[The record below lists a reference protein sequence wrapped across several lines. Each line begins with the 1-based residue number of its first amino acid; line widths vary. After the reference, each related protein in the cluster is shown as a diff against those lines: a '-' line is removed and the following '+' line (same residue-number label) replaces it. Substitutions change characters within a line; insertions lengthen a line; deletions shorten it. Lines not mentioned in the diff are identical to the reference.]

1 MTLIK
6 SIVFKKDGKE
16 RYGKGFSREELK
28 KAGLNVREALK
39 LSIPVD
45 SRRKTVHEE
54 NVSTIKD
61 FLKSNKK
68 VSKPQKEENLK
79 AKSALEKA

>member
-1 MTLIK
+1 LIK
-6 SIVFKKDGKE
+6 SIVFKKDGKK

>member
-6 SIVFKKDGKE
+6 SIVFKKDGKK

-28 KAGLNVREALK
+28 KANLGLREALK